1 MSTDTASTPGT
12 ANTSEG
18 SVTATPRAVAGGYR
32 MTWPRVVRSE
42 WIRFVT
48 VRANLWTLASLVVVM
63 VGIGLIAAGTSTGSV
78 SAPGP
83 AGGRPGFSGTDPLT
97 IVLAGQTLAVLV
109 IGVLGVLV
117 GVREYGSGMVRTT
130 MAAVPRRLPVLAA
143 RIVVFVAVTGLV
155 VLVSTVGAYLGGTAV
170 LENGGAATAAWSDPG
185 VPRAVLGTAAYL
197 VGIGI
202 IGICLGMLTR
212 SIGFGVGSLI
222 GLILVVPG
230 FASLL
235 LPDDWKDAVGY
246 LPSQAGSAFTTITTR
261 DNLLS
266 PGNGAVVYAVWL
278 VGAVAA
284 AAVALR
290 RRDV

>member
-1 MSTDTASTPGT
+1 MSTDTASDASTPDGLV
-12 ANTSEG
+12 AEAS
-18 SVTATPRAVAGGYR
+18 APRAASAGYR
-32 MTWPRVVRSE
+32 MTWPRIVHSE

-48 VRANLWTLASLVVVM
+48 VRANLWTLASIVVVM

-83 AGGRPGFSGTDPLT
+83 AGGRPGLSGTDPLT

-143 RIVVFVAVTGLV
+143 RIVVFVAVTGVV
-155 VLVSTVGAYLGGTAV
+155 VLVSTLAAYLGGSAV
-170 LENGGAATAAWSDPG
+170 LDNGGAATAAWSDPG

-197 VGIGI
+197 VGIGV
-202 IGICLGMLTR
+202 IGICLGLLTR

-246 LPSQAGSAFTTITTR
+246 LPSQAGSAFTTVVAR

-266 PGNGAVVYAVWL
+266 PGTGAVVYALWL
-278 VGAVAA
+278 VAAVVAA
-284 AAVALR
+284 GVALR

>member
-1 MSTDTASTPGT
+1 MSTDTASGPDTTPT
-12 ANTSEG
+12 AEG
-18 SVTATPRAVAGGYR
+18 PVAATPRAVAGGYR
-32 MTWPRVVRSE
+32 MTWPRIVRSE

-48 VRANLWTLASLVVVM
+48 VRANLWTRASLVVVM

-170 LENGGAATAAWSDPG
+170 LENGGAATAAWSEPG

-261 DNLLS
+261 ENLLS
-266 PGNGAVVYAVWL
+266 PGTGALVYAVWL
-278 VGAVAA
+278 VAAVTA

>member
-1 MSTDTASTPGT
+1 MSTDTASN
-12 ANTSEG
+12 ASTSDGLVAEA
-18 SVTATPRAVAGGYR
+18 SAPRAASAGYR
-32 MTWPRVVRSE
+32 MTWPRIVRSE

-48 VRANLWTLASLVVVM
+48 VRANLWTLASLVLVM

-83 AGGRPGFSGTDPLT
+83 AGGRPGLSGADPLT

-143 RIVVFVAVTGLV
+143 RIVVFVAVTGVV
-155 VLVSTVGAYLGGTAV
+155 VLVSTLAAYLGGTAV
-170 LENGGAATAAWSDPG
+170 LDNAGAATAAWSDPG

-197 VGIGI
+197 VGVGV
-202 IGICLGMLTR
+202 IGICLGLLTR

-235 LPDDWKDAVGY
+235 LPDDWKDSVSY
-246 LPSQAGSAFTTITTR
+246 LPSQAGSAFATITTR

-266 PGNGAVVYAVWL
+266 PANGAVVYAVWL
-278 VGAVAA
+278 IAAVVA